1 MDLASLR
8 AQQIELASS
17 AIREDRL
24 DKDPPDL
31 IAGADVGFEQGGEV
45 TRAAMV
51 LLKYP
56 SLELV
61 EYKVARIATTMP
73 FIFSRSANIP
83 ALLAAWEI
91 CRKAGFGVCR
101 WSWIRIL
108 AVLAW
113 PAILLIGGCADHWR
127 SEKRLCGKFEPLLQ
141 RTGRAGPL
149 MDKGEQL
156 AQVWRSKARCNPLFI
171 ATGHR
176 VSVDSA
182 LAWVQRCMKGY
193 RLPEPTRW
201 ADAVASER
209 PAFVRY
215 TANQPNSGK
224 LRIISVFENSTCY
237 KTQFICVWSARKL
250 AARHFYGLLMRTYVP
265 QLRRILSA
273 NRLRRWADLPPHSRS
288 LWETLTVK
296 DAKVNFDSQLEN
308 LKKRFLQ
315 PTISICTAF
324 IRQSMLAWR

>member
-17 AIREDRL
+17 VIREDRL

-73 FIFSRSANIP
+73 YIPGFLSFREYP
-83 ALLAAWEI
+83 ALLAAWEMLSQ
-91 CRKAGFGVCR
+91 KPDLVFVEAK
-101 WSWIRIL
+101 
-108 AVLAW
+108 
-113 PAILLIGGCADHWR
+113 
-127 SEKRLCGKFEPLLQ
+127 KRLCGKFEPLSSEPGAL
-141 RTGRAGPL
+141 APL

-156 AQVWRSKARCNPLFI
+156 AWVWRSKARCNPLFI

-215 TANQPNSGK
+215 TANQP
-224 LRIISVFENSTCY
+224 
-237 KTQFICVWSARKL
+237 
-250 AARHFYGLLMRTYVP
+250 
-265 QLRRILSA
+265 
-273 NRLRRWADLPPHSRS
+273 
-288 LWETLTVK
+288 
-296 DAKVNFDSQLEN
+296 
-308 LKKRFLQ
+308 
-315 PTISICTAF
+315 
-324 IRQSMLAWR
+324 

>member
-17 AIREDRL
+17 VIREDRL

-45 TRAAMV
+45 PRAAMV

-56 SLELV
+56 SLERV

-73 FIFSRSANIP
+73 YIP
-83 ALLAAWEI
+83 GFLSFREYPAQLAA
-91 CRKAGFGVCR
+91 
-101 WSWIRIL
+101 
-108 AVLAW
+108 
-113 PAILLIGGCADHWR
+113 
-127 SEKRLCGKFEPLLQ
+127 
-141 RTGRAGPL
+141 
-149 MDKGEQL
+149 
-156 AQVWRSKARCNPLFI
+156 VWRSKARCNPLFI

-182 LAWVQRCMKGY
+182 LEWVQRCMKGY

-215 TANQPNSGK
+215 TANQP
-224 LRIISVFENSTCY
+224 
-237 KTQFICVWSARKL
+237 
-250 AARHFYGLLMRTYVP
+250 
-265 QLRRILSA
+265 
-273 NRLRRWADLPPHSRS
+273 
-288 LWETLTVK
+288 
-296 DAKVNFDSQLEN
+296 
-308 LKKRFLQ
+308 
-315 PTISICTAF
+315 
-324 IRQSMLAWR
+324 

>member
-17 AIREDRL
+17 VIREDRL

-56 SLELV
+56 RLSWWSIKWPASPPPCLTFQV
-61 EYKVARIATTMP
+61 
-73 FIFSRSANIP
+73 FSRSANILRCWQRGD
-83 ALLAAWEI
+83 AVA
-91 CRKAGFGVCR
+91 KAGFSVCR
-101 WSWIRIL
+101 WSRDL
-108 AVLAW
+108 ASSPSWRRQPFWFA
-113 PAILLIGGCADHWR
+113 GGCADHWR
-127 SEKRLCGKFEPLLQ
+127 SEKRLCGKFEPLSSEPGAL
-141 RTGRAGPL
+141 APL

-156 AQVWRSKARCNPLFI
+156 AWVWRSKARCNPLFI

-215 TANQPNSGK
+215 TANQP
-224 LRIISVFENSTCY
+224 
-237 KTQFICVWSARKL
+237 
-250 AARHFYGLLMRTYVP
+250 
-265 QLRRILSA
+265 
-273 NRLRRWADLPPHSRS
+273 
-288 LWETLTVK
+288 
-296 DAKVNFDSQLEN
+296 
-308 LKKRFLQ
+308 
-315 PTISICTAF
+315 
-324 IRQSMLAWR
+324 